1 MFSFLKVISW
11 IEEQSE
17 QFFPVMV
24 DYNSL
29 PADPKDLEEKLR
41 RFREAAEVSRDLTF
55 ISVICIQVCSC
66 S

>member
-1 MFSFLKVISW
+1 MYVFLVQVISW

-29 PADPKDLEEKLR
+29 PADPKELEDKLQ
-41 RFREAAEVSRDLTF
+41 RFREAA
-55 ISVICIQVCSC
+55 QV
-66 S
+66 